1 MLSLT
6 EDRIKE
12 LEIKANDIRQSIIE
26 MLLETGSGHTAGP
39 LGMADIFTLFY
50 FHILKHDP
58 QNPAWE
64 ERDRLVLSNGHIC
77 PVLYATMAH
86 AGYFPLEELKTLRK
100 FDTRLQGHPHR
111 EYLPILENSSGPLG
125 AGLSQ
130 AVGMALADR
139 IDGKDPEGK
148 STSYGA
154 GKDRFVYCF
163 MSDGELD
170 EGNSWEA
177 IMLAGKNKLRNL
189 IAVVDRNN
197 IQIDGFTENIMPLEP
212 LADKWRAFN
221 WHVIEVG
228 GHDFRA
234 LNEAVE
240 EAQAVYE
247 KPTVII
253 SHNIPGKG
261 VHEFERDYKWHG
273 YDPNNGKSKEDY
285 AKALNELRTLGGK
298 IKSEHQ

>member
-1 MLSLT
+1 MAFLS
-6 EDRIKE
+6 EEKIKE
-12 LEIKANDIRQSIIE
+12 LEIKANDIRKSIIE
-26 MLLETGSGHTAGP
+26 MLIEAGSGHTAGP

-50 FHILKHDP
+50 FHVLKHDP
-58 QNPAWE
+58 KNPTWE

-100 FDTRLQGHPHR
+100 FGTRLQGHPHR
-111 EYLPILENSSGPLG
+111 EYLPMLENSSGPLG

-139 IDGKDPEGK
+139 MDGKD
-148 STSYGA
+148 
-154 GKDRFVYCF
+154 KDRFIYCF
-163 MSDGELD
+163 MSDGEQD
-170 EGNSWEA
+170 EGNSGEA
-177 IMLAGKNKLRNL
+177 IMFAGKNKLRNL

-228 GHDFRA
+228 GHDFKA
-234 LNEAVE
+234 LNEGVE

-253 SHNIPGKG
+253 AHTIPGKG

-273 YDPNNGKSKEDY
+273 KTPNKEE
-285 AKALNELRTLGGK
+285 AKMALDELRTLGGK

>member
-1 MLSLT
+1 
-6 EDRIKE
+6 
-12 LEIKANDIRQSIIE
+12 
-26 MLLETGSGHTAGP
+26 
-39 LGMADIFTLFY
+39 MADIFTLFY

-64 ERDRLVLSNGHIC
+64 ERDRVVLSNGHIC

-86 AGYFPLEELKTLRK
+86 AGYFGMEELKTLRK
-100 FDTRLQGHPHR
+100 FGSKLQGHPHR
-111 EYLPILENSSGPLG
+111 EYLPMLETSSGPLG

-139 IDGKDPEGK
+139 IDDKD
-148 STSYGA
+148 
-154 GKDRFVYCF
+154 KDRYIYCF
-163 MSDGELD
+163 MSDGELN

-189 IAVVDRNN
+189 VAVVDRNN

-221 WHVIEVG
+221 WHVVEVS

-234 LNEAVE
+234 LNGAVE
-240 EAQAVYE
+240 VAQAVYE
-247 KPTVII
+247 QPTVII
-253 SHNIPGKG
+253 AHTIPGKG

-273 YDPNNGKSKEDY
+273 KPPTREE
-285 AKALNELRTLGGK
+285 AKMALHELRTLGGK

>member
-1 MLSLT
+1 MSFLS
-6 EDRIKE
+6 EEKIIE
-12 LEIKANDIRQSIIE
+12 LEKKANEIRESIIS
-26 MLLETGSGHTAGP
+26 MLVEAGSGHTAGP

-58 QNPAWE
+58 RNPDWE

-100 FDTRLQGHPHR
+100 FGTRLQGHPHR
-111 EYLPILENSSGPLG
+111 EYLPFLENSSGPLG

-139 IDGKDPEGK
+139 MDGKD
-148 STSYGA
+148 
-154 GKDRFVYCF
+154 KDRFIYCF
-163 MSDGELD
+163 MSDGEHD
-170 EGNSWEA
+170 EGNTWEA

-197 IQIDGFTENIMPLEP
+197 IQIDGFTENVMPLES

-221 WHVIEVG
+221 WHVVEVS
-228 GHDFRA
+228 GHDFQA
-234 LNEAVE
+234 LNDAVE
-240 EAQAVYE
+240 IAHAVYE

-253 SHNIPGKG
+253 AHTIPGKG

-273 YDPNNGKSKEDY
+273 KTPNKEE
-285 AKALNELRTLGGK
+285 AKMALGELRTLGGK